1 MRGKE
6 KCRIL
11 RQIRREIAENND
23 IEFVTAECR
32 YQGECRGTCPKC
44 ESELAYLE
52 AELEKK
58 RKIGRRIALAGISVG
73 TMAALAG
80 CSAIESLIPSVG
92 ASTPTP
98 EIEVLDGEIGGDVSA
113 PETQIEELTGE
124 VAEPRANAAT
134 EELDGY
140 VAQIDVPDDT
150 VGLVESDTA
159 ACEAPREND

>member
-23 IEFVTAECR
+23 IEFVTSECK

-52 AELEKK
+52 AELEK
-58 RKIGRRIALAGISVG
+58 RRSLGRRIALAGISIG

-80 CSAIESLIPSVG
+80 CASVEDIRAAVSG
-92 ASTPTP
+92 QPTEAP
-98 EIEVLDGEIGGDVSA
+98 VIEVLDGEIEPMENDAAA
-113 PETQIEELTGE
+113 PTN
-124 VAEPRANAAT
+124 EP

-140 VAQIDVPDDT
+140 IASVDMPDA
-150 VGLVESDTA
+150 VSEDTA
-159 ACEAPREND
+159 GIVPSEKIENG